1 MQFFLSDALIN
12 TFIVFLKIN
21 ISEYFITWIFTY
33 IHMEDL
39 QRETFI

>member
-12 TFIVFLKIN
+12 KFIVFLKIN
-21 ISEYFITWIFTY
+21 ISENFITWIFTHTH
-33 IHMEDL
+33 IEDL